1 MAVSLAFANETIRQT
16 CESNRSARRRLG
28 EEVATCLQARLADL
42 RALDSPIDLLVMQL
56 ARLDASSDT
65 RLVIPLGNG
74 YVLVA
79 SVHHRPEPR
88 LPSGKL
94 DWKQVSRIK
103 ILSIE
108 RANEN

>member
-1 MAVSLAFANETIRQT
+1 MAVVLAFADEKIRQT
-16 CESNRSARRRLG
+16 CESGRSARRRLG
-28 EEVATCLQARLADL
+28 QDAAECLQARLADL
-42 RALDSPIDLLVMQL
+42 LAADSPSDLLVLQL
-56 ARLDASSDT
+56 AHPDLAFDN
-65 RLVIPLGNG
+65 RLVIPLCNG

-79 SVHHRPEPR
+79 SVNHRPEPR
-88 LPSGKL
+88 SPSGEL